1 MEFNDCAPVQ
11 YVDINKS
18 FQLEWHG
25 RDIDLRNRV
34 TFKGYDE
41 ANILDKYKVCLLAT
55 EWAILN
61 PDVKLKYYSDRKVI
75 QDNLKKVTEIL
86 DCTI

>member
-1 MEFNDCAPVQ
+1 MFGLGFFVIVIFNICK
-11 YVDINKS
+11 Y
-18 FQLEWHG
+18 
-25 RDIDLRNRV
+25 IDLRNRV

-75 QDNLKKVTEIL
+75 YY
-86 DCTI
+86 